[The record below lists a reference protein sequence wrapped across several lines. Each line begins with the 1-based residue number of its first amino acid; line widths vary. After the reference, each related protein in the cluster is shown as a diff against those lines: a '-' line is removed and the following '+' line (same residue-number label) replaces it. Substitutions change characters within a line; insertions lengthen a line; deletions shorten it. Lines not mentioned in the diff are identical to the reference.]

1 MNDIIVLG
9 AGRVGRAIAS
19 DLCRD
24 YHITVADIELH
35 SLSLLKERYPLE
47 IEEIDLN
54 DQVELLELL
63 KPFDLVVS
71 AVPGYMGY
79 QTLETIIEAGKNV
92 ADISFFE
99 EDPFELHKKAVQEKV
114 TAVIDCGVA
123 PGMSNIILGHHNDQM
138 DVQQFECM
146 VGGLPVKRTWPYE
159 YKAPF
164 SPIDVI
170 EEYIRPARL
179 VINGEVVTRP
189 ALSDAEY
196 VNMEP
201 VGTLEAFHTD
211 GLRTLLKTMDVPNM
225 KEKTLRYPGHV
236 EYMKVLRDTGFFDKK
251 TREVNGAAIRPI
263 DLTSKLLFNEWK
275 LDPGEP
281 EFTIM
286 EINVEGIQNQQKVTY
301 AYHLYDEY
309 DHETDLSSMART
321 TGFTCTSVARLIFEG
336 KYQNHGINPPEY
348 VGADEQCYQQIMEDL
363 KDRNVIYQVE
373 KEIEKT

>member
-19 DLCRD
+19 DLCQD
-24 YHITVADIELH
+24 YHITVADIDLQ
-35 SLSLLKERYPLE
+35 SLSHLKERYPLK

-54 DQVELLELL
+54 DEVELLELL

-71 AVPGYMGY
+71 AVPGFMGY

-99 EDPFELHKKAVQEKV
+99 EDPFELHQKALQENV
-114 TAVIDCGVA
+114 VAVIDCGVA
-123 PGMSNIILGHHNDQM
+123 PGMSNIILGHHNDVM
-138 DVQQFECM
+138 NVTHFKCM
-146 VGGLPVKRTWPYE
+146 VGGLPVKRTRPYE

-170 EEYIRPARL
+170 EEYIRPARII
-179 VINGEVVTRP
+179 INGEMVTRQ
-189 ALSDAEY
+189 ALSDTEY
-196 VNMEP
+196 INIDP
-201 VGTLEAFHTD
+201 VGTLEAFNTD
-211 GLRTLLKTMDVPNM
+211 GLRTLIQTMEIPNM

-275 LDPGEP
+275 LDHGEP

-286 EINVEGIQNQQKVTY
+286 EIVIKGSENQQKVEYT
-301 AYHLYDEY
+301 YHLFDEY
-309 DHETDLSSMART
+309 DPETGLSSMART
-321 TGFTCTSVARLIFEG
+321 TGFTCTSVSRLIIEG
-336 KYQNHGINPPEY
+336 TYKKPGINPPEY
-348 VGADEQCYQQIMEDL
+348 VGADEQCYQQIMDDL
-363 KDRNVIYQVE
+363 KDRNVIYEVN
-373 KEIEKT
+373 KKID